1 MTHFETL
8 AEETS
13 VIYNTIAFHVFHG
26 KGPKEAIKDEIKET
40 IYEPVLN
47 GKKPSSHPDGFVVN
61 TMNWVL
67 Y

>member
-13 VIYNTIAFHVFHG
+13 VIYNTIVFHG

-40 IYEPVLN
+40 INEPVLN